1 MLSPH
6 LSTDVEHLMGQTPGP
21 GDLASPSLATPGKSL
36 SFSRPLLASAKCQLQ
51 TLGSVWPCEGQA
63 GSGPSPV
70 QAPADR
76 AAGDRS
82 LSLTLQNRHGDKNW
96 YMGNIYCGAG
106 KTHPFLGAACL
117 LDPRVSSSPSAGGL
131 SSQTLSFTAVT
142 AVCNY
147 TRT

>member
-1 MLSPH
+1 MWNISQGKPRGQVTWLLPVWRPWGSHCPYLGLSLH
-6 LSTDVEHLMGQTPGP
+6 VAMQG
-21 GDLASPSLATPGKSL
+21 
-36 SFSRPLLASAKCQLQ
+36 
-51 TLGSVWPCEGQA
+51 GQA
-63 GSGPSPV
+63 NSGRSPV

-76 AAGDRS
+76 VAGDRS
-82 LSLTLQNRHGDKNW
+82 LSLTLQNFHGDKNW
-96 YMGNIYCGAG
+96 YMENIYCGAG

-117 LDPRVSSSPSAGGL
+117 LDPRVSSNPSAGGL